1 MRISDWSSDVCSS
14 DLCLPA
20 RTVCRRQTAG
30 RGRAV
35 RRDRAKPAIGLAV
48 AGAKQSVAWRQAAD
62 RYVEAGSGRRCRG
75 SGADGVRPSVTFDA
89 AILRE
94 LAVGIDVTG
103 YLRIMDARFRHKPTG
118 TSLGMS
124 RFSSP
129 AARFTLLYIAQDLQT
144 ALAERVIRDRFQGR
158 QDRKSTRLNSSH

>member
-1 MRISDWSSDVCSS
+1 MQRAPPRSTLTDTLV
-14 DLCLPA
+14 PY
-20 RTVCRRQTAG
+20 TALF
-30 RGRAV
+30 R
-35 RRDRAKPAIGLAV
+35 
-48 AGAKQSVAWRQAAD
+48 S
-62 RYVEAGSGRRCRG
+62 SGRRCRG

-129 AARFTLLYIAQDLQT
+129 ADRLPLLYIAQIGRGSCR
-144 ALAERVIRDRFQGR
+144 ERVGQEV
-158 QDRKSTRLNSSH
+158 